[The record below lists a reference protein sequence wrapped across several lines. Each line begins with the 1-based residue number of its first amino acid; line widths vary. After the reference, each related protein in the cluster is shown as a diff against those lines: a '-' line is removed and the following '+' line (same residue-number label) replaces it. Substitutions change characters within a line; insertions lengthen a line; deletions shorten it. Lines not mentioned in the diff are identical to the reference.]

1 MQACTASE
9 ILQNLLVQ
17 SPDSLIIIDVRTT
30 EEFQEYHI
38 PQAINIPIEH
48 LEERSAS
55 MNKDATVFTVC
66 GKGGGRSA
74 QAAARLEEMGFKN
87 SFYLCGGTLGWPGQL
102 AS

>member
-1 MQACTASE
+1 MQECTASE

-17 SPDSLIIIDVRTT
+17 LPDSVIIIDVRTA
-30 EEFQEYHI
+30 EEYLESHL
-38 PQAINIPIEH
+38 PQAINIPIEY

-74 QAAARLEEMGFKN
+74 QAAARLKEMGFKN
-87 SFYLCGGTLGWPGQL
+87 SFYVCGGTLGWPGQL
-102 AS
+102 AP